1 MIPNVVSIRIALSQV
16 GAVTSG
22 PPERNT
28 MATTLTNRLADIG
41 GLTDAERTSLAAR
54 TVTAL
59 ADGVYP
65 AYKRL
70 SDALNRLQPD
80 STIEAGVWELPD
92 GDAYYDWVLRHHLSI
107 DISPE
112 EVHEAGLREVGRVR
126 REIGDW
132 LESHGYARAD
142 KGFAAALRR
151 AVADTESI
159 TIADDAD
166 RAGLLQRHTELVETL
181 TLATAHVFGLV
192 PAAPVEIVRPPPHR
206 EAPFAAYYRPPP
218 LRETGRASSTS
229 AWEEDRPRATA
240 SPPRS
245 RTRRCPDITSNWH
258 SRQSPTSPSTSGHSC
273 SAGMPRGWALYAE
286 RLAAESGA
294 YESDPASDLGRL
306 EMELLRAVRMVAD
319 TGLHRM
325 RWTREEATQYLTD
338 NTALSRQ
345 EVGSEVERY
354 IVWPGQAP
362 AYLVGMLEIL
372 RVRDNAAAALGD
384 SFDLREFHDALLG
397 AGGIPLSALDEVVAG
412 YIISA
417 GGSADDSLPQ
427 E

>member
-1 MIPNVVSIRIALSQV
+1 MRGLEARAVIDVIPNVVSIRIALSQV

-142 KGFAAALRR
+142 EGFAAALRR

-206 EAPFAAYYRPPP
+206 EAPFAAYYRQPP
-218 LRETGRASSTS
+218 LRG
-229 AWEEDRPRATA
+229 DRPG
-240 SPPRS
+240 
-245 RTRRCPDITSNWH
+245 IF
-258 SRQSPTSPSTSGHSC
+258 
-273 SAGMPRGWALYAE
+273 
-286 RLAAESGA
+286 
-294 YESDPASDLGRL
+294 
-306 EMELLRAVRMVAD
+306 
-319 TGLHRM
+319 
-325 RWTREEATQYLTD
+325 YL
-338 NTALSRQ
+338 SM
-345 EVGSEVERY
+345 G
-354 IVWPGQAP
+354 
-362 AYLVGMLEIL
+362 
-372 RVRDNAAAALGD
+372 
-384 SFDLREFHDALLG
+384 
-397 AGGIPLSALDEVVAG
+397 
-412 YIISA
+412 
-417 GGSADDSLPQ
+417 GGSAPSHRIATTVAHEAVPGHHFQLALQAESDVPLHQRAFVFSGLGAVRRAPGRRVGSLRERPG